1 MSIIKSYFGVGLI
14 NQAFS
19 LEAKKMI
26 DNIIKYKHH
35 CHSSVV
41 GVFVCLVAKY
51 LEHAVHVKCA
61 CT

>member
-1 MSIIKSYFGVGLI
+1 
-14 NQAFS
+14 
-19 LEAKKMI
+19 MI

-35 CHSSVV
+35 YHSSVV

>member
-1 MSIIKSYFGVGLI
+1 
-14 NQAFS
+14 
-19 LEAKKMI
+19 MI

-35 CHSSVV
+35 CHSVV

-51 LEHAVHVKCA
+51 LEHSVHVKCA